1 MNKSNKIQLIVFFS
15 FVILI
20 IGLVVSA
27 KYRIWES
34 KEAKQRREEK
44 IKAEEIQL
52 EEKFKAIMQNTNEMQ
67 YREFAVLLSIKYKI
81 DEDKVFDMLVG
92 GMSLGEMSLTDAIV
106 FLEKAS
112 GTRIKEKISEY
123 SKKYNISQ
131 DVIASIF
138 IDYYSMHD
146 EHE

>member
-1 MNKSNKIQLIVFFS
+1 MNKSNKRQLIVFFS

>member
-1 MNKSNKIQLIVFFS
+1 MNKSNKRQLIVFFS

-34 KEAKQRREEK
+34 KEAKQRREEN
-44 IKAEEIQL
+44 IKAEKIQE
-52 EEKFKAIMQNTNEMQ
+52 EEKFKTIMQEMQEMQ

>member
-44 IKAEEIQL
+44 IKAEKIQ
-52 EEKFKAIMQNTNEMQ
+52 
-67 YREFAVLLSIKYKI
+67 
-81 DEDKVFDMLVG
+81 
-92 GMSLGEMSLTDAIV
+92 
-106 FLEKAS
+106 
-112 GTRIKEKISEY
+112 KEKEIKVNEY
-123 SKKYNISQ
+123 RFNY
-131 DVIASIF
+131 F
-138 IDYYSMHD
+138 
-146 EHE
+146 

>member
-1 MNKSNKIQLIVFFS
+1 MTHKKTIVIVS
-15 FVILI
+15 ILLVIGLI
-20 IGLVVSA
+20 ISA

-44 IKAEEIQL
+44 IKAEKIQS
-52 EEKFKAIMQNTNEMQ
+52 EKKFKAFLQNMVEMQ
-67 YREFAVLLSIKYKI
+67 YREFAVLLSMKYKI
-81 DEDKVFDMLVG
+81 DEDKVLDMLVG
-92 GMSLGEMSLTDAIV
+92 GVSAIELSLLTGDIKSI
-106 FLEKAS
+106 LEKEAS

-123 SKKYNISQ
+123 SEKYNISQ

-138 IDYYSMHD
+138 IDYHSMHD

>member
-1 MNKSNKIQLIVFFS
+1 MNKSNKRQLIVFFS

-34 KEAKQRREEK
+34 KEAKQRREEN
-44 IKAEEIQL
+44 IKAEKIQE
-52 EEKFKAIMQNTNEMQ
+52 EEKFKTIMQEMQEMQ

-92 GMSLGEMSLTDAIV
+92 EMSLTDV
-106 FLEKAS
+106 EVLLGKGS
-112 GTRIKEKISEY
+112 GTVTKEKIIKY

>member
-1 MNKSNKIQLIVFFS
+1 MNKSNKRQLIVFFS

-34 KEAKQRREEK
+34 KEAKQRREEN
-44 IKAEEIQL
+44 IKAEKIQE
-52 EEKFKAIMQNTNEMQ
+52 EEKFKAIMQETNEMR

-92 GMSLGEMSLTDAIV
+92 EMSLTDV
-106 FLEKAS
+106 EVLLGKGS
-112 GTRIKEKISEY
+112 GTVTKEKIIKY

>member
-1 MNKSNKIQLIVFFS
+1 MNISNKIQLIVFFS
-15 FVILI
+15 VVILV

>member
-1 MNKSNKIQLIVFFS
+1 
-15 FVILI
+15 
-20 IGLVVSA
+20 
-27 KYRIWES
+27 
-34 KEAKQRREEK
+34 
-44 IKAEEIQL
+44 
-52 EEKFKAIMQNTNEMQ
+52 MQEMQEMQ

-92 GMSLGEMSLTDAIV
+92 EMSLTDV
-106 FLEKAS
+106 EVLLGKGS
-112 GTRIKEKISEY
+112 GTVTKEKIIKY